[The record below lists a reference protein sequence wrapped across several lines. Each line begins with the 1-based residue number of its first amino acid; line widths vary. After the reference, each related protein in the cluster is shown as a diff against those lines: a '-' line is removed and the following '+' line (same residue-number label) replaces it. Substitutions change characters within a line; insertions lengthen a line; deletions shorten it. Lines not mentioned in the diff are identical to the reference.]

1 MPLCVAPPDHPQ
13 IDADDA
19 AQQRLPTGVKSP
31 PEPAVSKTDFHRGET
46 GPHNIDKTASR
57 LLLDQSSPTI
67 ALFMSNRVAVS
78 ALSKAYGAA
87 VALHPTDLVIEPGE
101 FVVIVGPSGCGKS
114 TLLRLIAG
122 LDTPSS
128 GRVYVDEQDVT
139 DHDPGTR
146 DIAMV
151 FQSYALYPHLS
162 VAENIGFP
170 LRMAKLPKA
179 EIAARVNETA
189 AMLEVGDLLDRRPR
203 QLSGG
208 QRQRVSL
215 GRAIVRK
222 PKVLLLDEPLSNLD
236 MALRMRMRQEF
247 ARLHQRLGTTM
258 ILVTH
263 DQLEAMTLANRIV
276 VMHAGRV
283 EQVGSPIELYRRPL
297 TVRVATAMSSP
308 AINLLPVTISE
319 VRADGVEVV
328 LPNGLRCPV
337 AAAVGADAVGAAA
350 TLGVRPEHLQ
360 PAIDGPFVGL
370 VELFE
375 RLGPLSFA
383 HLAGCGSDSIA
394 AQLSGDQHVELGEQ
408 LSFAV
413 PPEDALL
420 FDADERAYPAI
431 L

>member
-1 MPLCVAPPDHPQ
+1 
-13 IDADDA
+13 
-19 AQQRLPTGVKSP
+19 
-31 PEPAVSKTDFHRGET
+31 
-46 GPHNIDKTASR
+46 
-57 LLLDQSSPTI
+57 
-67 ALFMSNRVAVS
+67 MSNRVAVS
-78 ALSKAYGAA
+78 ALSKSYGSV
-87 VALHPTDLVIEPGE
+87 VALHPTNLVIEPGE

-122 LDTPSS
+122 LDVPST
-128 GRVYVDEQDVT
+128 GRVYVDEQDIT

-162 VAENIGFP
+162 VADNIGFP

-189 AMLEVGDLLDRRPR
+189 ALLEVGDLLDRRPA

-215 GRAIVRK
+215 GRAIVRR

-283 EQVGSPIELYRRPL
+283 EQVGSPIELYRRPS

-308 AINLLPVTISE
+308 AINLLSVTISE

-328 LPNGLRCPV
+328 LPNGLSCRV
-337 AAAVGADAVGAAA
+337 AAAVGAEAVGTTA

-360 PAIDGPFVGL
+360 LAIDGPFVGG

-383 HLAGCGSDSIA
+383 HLAGYGSSSIA
-394 AQLSGDQHVELGEQ
+394 AQLDGDQDVELGEQ

-413 PPEDALL
+413 PPRDALL
-420 FDADERAYPAI
+420 FDADERTYPSI
-431 L
+431 P